1 MLHLMWSW
9 VNDGGVLVKSRLQ
22 LAVVGNPISHSLSP
36 ELHQQF
42 AQQFN
47 LPIDYQKLCAPLDRF
62 RETVNT
68 FRAAGGEGVNV
79 TIPFKIEA
87 FEYANQRSERAM
99 RTGTA
104 NTLIFKD
111 ALCIADNTDGIGL
124 IRDITQQG
132 FALQDKKIM
141 IIGAGGAARGILSEI
156 IREKPQKIIIKNRT
170 KEKAQS
176 LIDFYRHDF
185 KIELFSTM
193 ESVDLIIN
201 ASAVDFSQDDFNPKL
216 SNTFCYDLN
225 YGARHTS
232 FLNWARKNGAK
243 KIVDGFGMLIEQ
255 GAESFFQWTG
265 KRPDVGVLRKR
276 V

>member
-1 MLHLMWSW
+1 MSMLHLMWRR
-9 VNDGGVLVKSRLQ
+9 VNDGGVLVRKRLQ
-22 LAVVGNPISHSLSP
+22 LAVIGNPISHSMSP

-42 AQQFN
+42 AQQVN
-47 LPIDYQKLCAPLDRF
+47 LSIDYQKLCAPLDRF
-62 RETVNT
+62 RETVDA
-68 FRAAGGEGVNV
+68 FRASGGSGANV

-87 FEYANQRSERAM
+87 FEYADTRSERAI

-111 ALCIADNTDGIGL
+111 ALCIADNTDGIGF
-124 IRDITQQG
+124 IRDIAQRG
-132 FALQDKKIM
+132 FTLQDKKIM
-141 IIGAGGAARGILSEI
+141 IIGAGGAARGILGEI

-170 KEKAQS
+170 KEKAES
-176 LIDFYRHDF
+176 LIDFYRDDF
-185 KIELFSTM
+185 RIELFSTM

-201 ASAVDFSQDDFNPKL
+201 ASAMDFSQDDFNPKL

-225 YGARHTS
+225 YGARHTP
-232 FLNWARKNGAK
+232 FLDWARKNGAK

-255 GAESFFQWTG
+255 GAESFFQWT
-265 KRPDVGVLRKR
+265 RRR